1 MPSPRP
7 CLLVALPFPPDG
19 PVGASVRMA
28 AFARYLPEYGW
39 TPTVLS
45 GPCNGPRIPPM
56 PDVVRLGAPGRLVPA
71 PANPSAWRRSW
82 RDVVRAH
89 LVPDHFI
96 RWVPQAIREGLAWL
110 AAHPGAP
117 IVSSGPYHSCHL
129 VALALKRRTGARWV
143 ADFRDPWSAN
153 PIVAP
158 FPGPLQHLNGYLEKM
173 VLRSA
178 DRVVV
183 VSPADQRAFGRHVA
197 PDRLVLLPNGFDPAD
212 YGEPPRFTPQPDLRL
227 RHFGSLF
234 GHQERAGNNRRIH
247 SLLQAIEA
255 LPGPGRPCGID
266 LYGPDRL
273 DHPAVQCLAPV
284 PHPEAV
290 ALMHRTEVL
299 LLVPGA
305 SYALPGKLYEYAA
318 TGRPI
323 LNLGDPDGEAAR
335 WLSAYDAGVTVD
347 QDDVPG
353 LVATLQA
360 WRGLEAVPGTGLS
373 PQGLSAHDRRLAT
386 GRLADLLAAPVG

>member
-1 MPSPRP
+1 
-7 CLLVALPFPPDG
+7 
-19 PVGASVRMA
+19 MA

-39 TPTVLS
+39 QPTVLS
-45 GPCNGPRIPPM
+45 GPCNGPRIPPA
-56 PDVVRLGAPGRLVPA
+56 DGIDRIGATGWAPPPA
-71 PANPSAWRRSW
+71 DGPSSQRRTW

-96 RWVPQAIREGLAWL
+96 RWVPQAIRQGMAWL
-110 AAHPGAP
+110 SQHPGAP

-129 VALALKRRTGARWV
+129 VALALQRRTGARWI
-143 ADFRDPWSAN
+143 ADFRDPWAAN

-158 FPGPLQHLNGYLEKM
+158 FPGPLQRLNEFLERT
-173 VLRSA
+173 VLRAA

-183 VSPADQRAFGRHVA
+183 VSPADRRVFSPSV
-197 PDRLVLLPNGFDPAD
+197 PDERLILLPNGFDPAD
-212 YGEPPRFTPQPDLRL
+212 YQAPPPFEPQPELVL

-234 GHQERAGNNRRIH
+234 GHQEAGGNNRRIH
-247 SLLQAIEA
+247 SLLRAIEA
-255 LPGPGRPCGID
+255 LSGDGRPCRLE
-266 LYGPDRL
+266 LYGQDRL
-273 DHPAVQCLAPV
+273 DHPAVRTLPPL
-284 PHPEAV
+284 PHAEAV

-323 LNLGDPDGEAAR
+323 LSLGDPDGESAR
-335 WLSAYDAGVTVD
+335 WIADHGAGMTVG
-347 QDDVPG
+347 QDDVAG

-360 WRGLEAVPGTGLS
+360 WRVMAMVPPTGLS
-373 PQGLSAHDRRLAT
+373 PQHLAAHDRRLGA
-386 GRLADLLAAPVG
+386 GRLADLLDGLLS